1 MKGLILILCSHVFQ
15 KYFFSILIGFIV
27 DAGRNWIVSFSVWVV
42 VGHLFSGEYVCWVSL
57 LRDTHVVLKWKEVIM
72 QNPMKMLN
80 FKILVVI

>member
-1 MKGLILILCSHVFQ
+1 MSFKNT
-15 KYFFSILIGFIV
+15 FFSILIGFIV

-57 LRDTHVVLKWKEVIM
+57 QLLSDTHVALKWKEVIM